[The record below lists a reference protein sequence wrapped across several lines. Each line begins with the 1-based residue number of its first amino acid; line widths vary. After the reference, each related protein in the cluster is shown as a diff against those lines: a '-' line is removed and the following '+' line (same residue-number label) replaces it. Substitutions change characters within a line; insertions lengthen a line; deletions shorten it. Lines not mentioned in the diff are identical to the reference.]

1 MASEQIHCSQNFFP
15 FVFMLMFS
23 PYFASV
29 PTLSTLHCV
38 SYFIPASTLPLAFLL
53 SLHVSSSF
61 PLLPLPVPSPTCTC
75 FPILFFPY
83 PYMYVQLPLLYLLQ
97 KNAGV
102 FPPLIAIY
110 VFVCSL
116 YTLNILCV
124 LFCSVLLSSH
134 GPDGPELFMIDPS
147 GVSWVKKYIY
157 LIFCIMAKNVVIH
170 VGIKLLILYQK
181 KNLQCTK

>member
-23 PYFASV
+23 PLLCLCPYSLYL
-29 PTLSTLHCV
+29 TLC
-38 SYFIPASTLPLAFLL
+38 ILL
-53 SLHVSSSF
+53 YPCKYSASSF
-61 PLLPLPVPSPTCTC
+61 PLVPSCIFLLPA
-75 FPILFFPY
+75 PPSPRPL
-83 PYMYVQLPLLYLLQ
+83 PYMYLLPDPLFSLPLHVHVCLATSSLLLLQ
-97 KNAGV
+97 KNARV

-147 GVSWVKKYIY
+147 GVSWVKNIYIY
-157 LIFCIMAKNVVIH
+157 I
-170 VGIKLLILYQK
+170 
-181 KNLQCTK
+181 